1 VGALDPIDWQ
11 LLSLMADAVAP
22 AVASLATAAGISEA
36 DATTRIERLRES
48 GVIASIQARVA
59 PDRVGLPITAFFL
72 VRVAQTED
80 SYQAI
85 DHLIREFDQV
95 QEAHAVSGQYDW
107 IIKVRATDPEDLRNL
122 LTRRLA
128 LLPGFVRAET
138 LIVLSTALDAVNVE
152 AASRPK

>member
-1 VGALDPIDWQ
+1 MGALDPIDWQ

-22 AVASLATAAGISEA
+22 AVAPLATAAGISEA
-36 DATTRIERLRES
+36 DAAKRIERMRES
-48 GVIASIQARVA
+48 GVIAGIQARIA
-59 PDRVGLPITAFFL
+59 PERVGLPITAFL
-72 VRVAQTED
+72 IVRVAQTED

>member
-1 VGALDPIDWQ
+1 
-11 LLSLMADAVAP
+11 M
-22 AVASLATAAGISEA
+22 
-36 DATTRIERLRES
+36 RES
-48 GVIASIQARVA
+48 GVIESIQARIA
-59 PDRVGLPITAFFL
+59 PDRVGLPITAFFI